1 MNVIVY
7 AEIFIFQNS
16 LMHIEITSAQKIVFC
31 IANINILHIGFFTSY
46 AQYQLSIT
54 VYPIIFQDHQ
64 LDSFLEIL

>member
-7 AEIFIFQNS
+7 AKIHFQNS
-16 LMHIEITSAQKIVFC
+16 LMHIEISIYQKLLC
-31 IANINILHIGFFTSY
+31 IAIISILYIGLFTFY

-54 VYPIIFQDHQ
+54 AYPIIFQDHQ